1 MFHLCRNQVVPL
13 HMQKLKTL
21 GVRCRSFSH
30 FFFFFFFKGFSH
42 IFAIANQ
49 VTGSQISRLANV
61 EDFSN
66 VNIFLNVN
74 INVSINDYS
83 FKCNIKFLKLRFHCL
98 TCSSMWNLN

>member
-21 GVRCRSFSH
+21 GVRCRSFSQFI
-30 FFFFFFFKGFSH
+30 FFFQGFFSH
-42 IFAIANQ
+42 FAIANQ

-61 EDFSN
+61 EGFSN

-83 FKCNIKFLKLRFHCL
+83 FKYNIKLLKLRFHCV
-98 TCSSMWNLN
+98 TRSSMWNLN